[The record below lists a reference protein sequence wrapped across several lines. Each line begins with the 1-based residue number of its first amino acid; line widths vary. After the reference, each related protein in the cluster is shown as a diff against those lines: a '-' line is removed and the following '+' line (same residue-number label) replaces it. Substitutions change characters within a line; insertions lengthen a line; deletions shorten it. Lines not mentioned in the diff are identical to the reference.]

1 MEVTQNSPWRNDC
14 CQREEQHEKAGKES
28 LDLEARMP
36 SMTGKT
42 AMSLGLLYIMP
53 IINMNEGSNE
63 LTITKADRRVCTF
76 SNHPPI
82 KVKTDD
88 HF

>member
-1 MEVTQNSPWRNDC
+1 
-14 CQREEQHEKAGKES
+14 
-28 LDLEARMP
+28 MP
-36 SMTGKT
+36 STTVET
-42 AMSLGLLYIMP
+42 AMSLGLLRITP
-53 IINMNEGSNE
+53 VIKMNEGSNE
-63 LTITKADRRVCTF
+63 LTITKADRRGCTF